1 MLGGVLAAYLDF
13 KAVFINAA
21 LLFLLI
27 AFLLNRL
34 RRRSGAAGRE
44 LETAG

>member
-13 KAVFINAA
+13 KAVFINSA

-27 AFLLNRL
+27 AFFLSRL
-34 RRRSGAAGRE
+34 HRRSTKAG
-44 LETAG
+44 TAE